1 MLRCSRKNR
10 QAGRVKK
17 TGAKNTTGPG
27 MTKSSRSESRTYSV
41 SLILDDST
49 AEKILS
55 AQKELARI
63 TQNDNLAKNPPP
75 PHITLGFF
83 HAKDED
89 FPKLKE
95 FFEDFANS
103 AGQAFD
109 IDFGLPDSFLD
120 KVIFLSV
127 KKDSASL
134 PRLKSLNSALHEKF
148 SVFEAGGNRN
158 YLPNNF
164 FPHVALAVKLTK
176 DQFEKG
182 INWIICENRLDCASQ
197 LETVEP
203 ARMREKANKTRKNF
217 VKQNSC
223 RDRMS
228 QIPNAGS
235 PKAEIVKK
243 SSAESEATCPEV
255 PANAKITAISLATT
269 HPYKELSRISLSTDT
284 LSLEQRHKNMSAIR
298 STGGKLEVALRSQ
311 LFRFGFRFRKND
323 KRLTGSP
330 DIVFPH
336 YKAVIFINGCFWHA
350 HGWLSASRSP
360 ITSTHANG
368 AQATYEHG
376 WLSAAKSK
384 KSQKTDL
391 IKSSLLEENVLY
403 SLKCEKFRMP
413 TTNPDFWLQKF
424 TRNRKRDIRDIEK
437 LLEEGWR
444 VGVVWECSITGRGR
458 KQKIISTAEKISL
471 WLEEGQSEIFR
482 EF

>member
-1 MLRCSRKNR
+1 MTDSRK
-10 QAGRVKK
+10 
-17 TGAKNTTGPG
+17 
-27 MTKSSRSESRTYSV
+27 SESRTYSV
-41 SLILDDST
+41 SLILDNSS

-83 HAKDED
+83 HAKDKD
-89 FPKLKE
+89 FSKLKE
-95 FFEDFANS
+95 LFEEFSKS

-109 IDFGLPDSFLD
+109 IDFGQPDSFLQ
-120 KVIFLSV
+120 KVIFLPI
-127 KKDSASL
+127 KEDSKSFAH
-134 PRLKSLNSALHEKF
+134 LKALNATLHEKF
-148 SVFEAGGNRN
+148 TDFEAGGNRN
-158 YLPNNF
+158 YTPERF

-176 DQFEKG
+176 DQFERG
-182 INWIICENRLDCASQ
+182 INWAQGN
-197 LETVEP
+197 
-203 ARMREKANKTRKNF
+203 
-217 VKQNSC
+217 
-223 RDRMS
+223 
-228 QIPNAGS
+228 IPTA
-235 PKAEIVKK
+235 
-243 SSAESEATCPEV
+243 
-255 PANAKITAISLATT
+255 AKIIAISLAET

-311 LFRFGFRFRKND
+311 LFKFGFRFRKND

-350 HGWLSASRSP
+350 HGWSP
-360 ITSTHANG
+360 ANKKG
-368 AQATYEHG
+368 
-376 WLSAAKSK
+376 K
-384 KSQKTDL
+384 KSQKKDL
-391 IKSSLLEENVLY
+391 IESSLLEENVLY

-424 TRNRKRDIRDIEK
+424 TRNRERDIRDIEK

-444 VGVVWECSITGRGR
+444 VGVVWECSITGRLR
-458 KQKIISTAEKISL
+458 KQKILSTAEKISL

>member
-1 MLRCSRKNR
+1 
-10 QAGRVKK
+10 
-17 TGAKNTTGPG
+17 
-27 MTKSSRSESRTYSV
+27 MTDSQKSESRTYSV
-41 SLILDDST
+41 SLLLDQLS

-55 AQKELARI
+55 AQKELSQV
-63 TQNDNLAKNPPP
+63 TQNDHLTKNPPL

-83 HAKDED
+83 HATDED
-89 FPKLKE
+89 FPKLKAA
-95 FFEDFANS
+95 FEEYAKS
-103 AGQAFD
+103 AGHSFE
-109 IDFGLPDSFLD
+109 IDFGQPDSFLD
-120 KVIFLSV
+120 KVIFLPV
-127 KKDSASL
+127 KADSKSFA
-134 PRLKSLNSALHEKF
+134 RLKALNATLHEKF
-148 SVFEAGGNRN
+148 TVFEAGGNRN
-158 YLPNNF
+158 YTPERF
-164 FPHVALAVKLTK
+164 FPHTALAVKLTK
-176 DQFEKG
+176 DQFERG

-228 QIPNAGS
+228 QIP
-235 PKAEIVKK
+235 
-243 SSAESEATCPEV
+243 C
-255 PANAKITAISLATT
+255 AKVLAISLATT
-269 HPYKELSRISLSTDT
+269 HPYKELFRIALSTDT

-350 HGWLSASRSP
+350 
-360 ITSTHANG
+360 
-368 AQATYEHG
+368 HG

>member
-1 MLRCSRKNR
+1 MPRCFRKNPP
-10 QAGRVKK
+10 AGRAKR
-17 TGAKNTTGPG
+17 TGAKNTTGPT
-27 MTKSSRSESRTYSV
+27 MTDSQKSESRTYSV
-41 SLILDDST
+41 SLILDQLS

-55 AQKELARI
+55 AQKELSQV
-63 TQNDNLAKNPPP
+63 TQNDHLTKNPSL

-83 HAKDED
+83 HATDED
-89 FPKLKE
+89 FPKLKAA
-95 FFEDFANS
+95 FEEYAKS
-103 AGQAFD
+103 AGHSFE
-109 IDFGLPDSFLD
+109 IDFGQPDSFLD
-120 KVIFLSV
+120 KVIFLPI
-127 KKDSASL
+127 KKDSSSFAH
-134 PRLKSLNSALHEKF
+134 LKALNATLHEKF
-148 SVFEAGGNRN
+148 TVFEAGGNRN
-158 YLPNNF
+158 YTPERF
-164 FPHVALAVKLTK
+164 FPHTALAVKLTK

-350 HGWLSASRSP
+350 HGWSP
-360 ITSTHANG
+360 ANKNG
-368 AQATYEHG
+368 
-376 WLSAAKSK
+376 K

>member
-27 MTKSSRSESRTYSV
+27 MTKSSGSESRTYSV
-41 SLILDDST
+41 SLILDNSS

-95 FFEDFANS
+95 LFEDFANS

-109 IDFGLPDSFLD
+109 IDFGQPDSFLD

-127 KKDSASL
+127 KKDSVSL

-176 DQFEKG
+176 NQFEKG
-182 INWIICENRLDCASQ
+182 INWAHPPASGGRAFRHSADA
-197 LETVEP
+197 P
-203 ARMREKANKTRKNF
+203 AASLAPLSP
-217 VKQNSC
+217 VAASC
-223 RDRMS
+223 VAT
-228 QIPNAGS
+228 IP
-235 PKAEIVKK
+235 
-243 SSAESEATCPEV
+243 C
-255 PANAKITAISLATT
+255 AKIIAISLAKT
-269 HPYKELSRISLSTDT
+269 HPYKELTRIELPTDT

-311 LFRFGFRFRKND
+311 LFKFGFRFRKND

-350 HGWLSASRSP
+350 HGWLLA
-360 ITSTHANG
+360 TST
-368 AQATYEHG
+368 
-376 WLSAAKSK
+376 KSK

-391 IKSSLLEENVLY
+391 IKSSFLEENVLY

-413 TTNPDFWLQKF
+413 RTNPDFWRQKF
-424 TRNRKRDIRDIEK
+424 TRNRERDIRDIEK

-458 KQKIISTAEKISL
+458 KQKILSTAEKISL

>member
-1 MLRCSRKNR
+1 MPRCFRKNPP
-10 QAGRVKK
+10 AGRAKR
-17 TGAKNTTGPG
+17 TGAKNTTGPT
-27 MTKSSRSESRTYSV
+27 MTDSPKSESRTYSV
-41 SLILDDST
+41 SLILDQLS

-55 AQKELARI
+55 AQKELSQV
-63 TQNDNLAKNPPP
+63 TQNDHLTKNPPL

-89 FPKLKE
+89 FPKLKAA
-95 FFEDFANS
+95 FEEYAKS
-103 AGQAFD
+103 AGHSFE
-109 IDFGLPDSFLD
+109 IDFGQPDSFLD
-120 KVIFLSV
+120 KVIFLPI
-127 KKDSASL
+127 KKDSSSFAH
-134 PRLKSLNSALHEKF
+134 LKALNATLHEKF
-148 SVFEAGGNRN
+148 TVFEAGGNRN
-158 YLPNNF
+158 YTPERF
-164 FPHVALAVKLTK
+164 FPHTALAVKLTK

-182 INWIICENRLDCASQ
+182 INWAF
-197 LETVEP
+197 P
-203 ARMREKANKTRKNF
+203 ALSGRGGLSAVPLSLHSAAPFARSGTANAAAT
-217 VKQNSC
+217 
-223 RDRMS
+223 
-228 QIPNAGS
+228 IPNAGS

-255 PANAKITAISLATT
+255 PANAKIIAISLATT
-269 HPYKELSRISLSTDT
+269 HPYKELFRIALSTDT

-350 HGWLSASRSP
+350 
-360 ITSTHANG
+360 
-368 AQATYEHG
+368 HG

-471 WLEEGQSEIFR
+471 WLEEGQSDIFR

>member
-10 QAGRVKK
+10 QAGRAKK

-27 MTKSSRSESRTYSV
+27 MTKSSGSESRTYSV
-41 SLILDDST
+41 SLILDDSS

-95 FFEDFANS
+95 LFEEFANS

-109 IDFGLPDSFLD
+109 IDFGQPDSFLD

-158 YLPNNF
+158 YTPERF
-164 FPHVALAVKLTK
+164 FPHTALAVKLTK
-176 DQFEKG
+176 NQFEKG
-182 INWIICENRLDCASQ
+182 MNWAFRLSPSRAHSFSCSFGFSGFRLSATLPTATADAAPSI
-197 LETVEP
+197 LHAESI
-203 ARMREKANKTRKNF
+203 KTER
-217 VKQNSC
+217 
-223 RDRMS
+223 
-228 QIPNAGS
+228 A
-235 PKAEIVKK
+235 VKK
-243 SSAESEATCPEV
+243 LSAESEATCPDL
-255 PANAKITAISLATT
+255 PASAKIIAISLAKT
-269 HPYKELSRISLSTDT
+269 HPYKELSRIELPTDT

-311 LFRFGFRFRKND
+311 LFKFGFRFRKND

-350 HGWLSASRSP
+350 HGWLLA
-360 ITSTHANG
+360 TSTKG
-368 AQATYEHG
+368 
-376 WLSAAKSK
+376 K
-384 KSQKTDL
+384 KSQKTDM

-413 TTNPDFWLQKF
+413 RTNPDFWRQKF
-424 TRNRKRDIRDIEK
+424 TRNRERDIRDIEK

-444 VGVVWECSITGRGR
+444 VGVVWECSITGRLR
-458 KQKIISTAEKISL
+458 KQKILSTAEKISL
-471 WLEEGQSEIFR
+471 WLEEGQSDIFR

>member
-10 QAGRVKK
+10 QAGRAKK

-55 AQKELARI
+55 AQKELSRI

-89 FPKLKE
+89 LPNLKAT
-95 FFEDFANS
+95 FEDFAQS
-103 AGQAFD
+103 AGHSFE

-120 KVIFLSV
+120 KVIFLPI
-127 KKDSASL
+127 KEAS
-134 PRLKSLNSALHEKF
+134 PAFARLKELNSTLHEKF
-148 SVFEAGGNRN
+148 TVFEPGGNRN
-158 YLPNNF
+158 YLPQNF

-182 INWIICENRLDCASQ
+182 INWAHPPASGGRRAHSLSCSFAIRHSADAPATSLASLSPVAASGVATIPCAESQ
-197 LETVEP
+197 
-203 ARMREKANKTRKNF
+203 KAGT
-217 VKQNSC
+217 
-223 RDRMS
+223 
-228 QIPNAGS
+228 
-235 PKAEIVKK
+235 VKK
-243 SSAESEATCPEV
+243 SSAESEATCPNF
-255 PANAKITAISLATT
+255 PTSAKILAISLATT

-350 HGWLSASRSP
+350 HGWSP
-360 ITSTHANG
+360 ANKKG
-368 AQATYEHG
+368 
-376 WLSAAKSK
+376 K
-384 KSQKTDL
+384 KSQKKDL

-424 TRNRKRDIRDIEK
+424 TRNRERDIRDIEK

-444 VGVVWECSITGRGR
+444 VGVVWECSITGRLR
-458 KQKIISTAEKISL
+458 KQKILSTAEKISL

>member
-1 MLRCSRKNR
+1 MPRCFRKNPP
-10 QAGRVKK
+10 AGRAKR
-17 TGAKNTTGPG
+17 TGAKNTTGPT
-27 MTKSSRSESRTYSV
+27 MTDSQKSESRTYSV
-41 SLILDDST
+41 SLILDQLS

-55 AQKELARI
+55 AQKELSQI
-63 TQNDNLAKNPPP
+63 TQNDHLTKNPPL

-83 HAKDED
+83 HATDED
-89 FPKLKE
+89 FPKLKAA
-95 FFEDFANS
+95 FEEYAKS
-103 AGQAFD
+103 AGHSFE
-109 IDFGLPDSFLD
+109 IDFGQPDSFLD
-120 KVIFLSV
+120 KVIFLPI
-127 KKDSASL
+127 KKDSSSFAH
-134 PRLKSLNSALHEKF
+134 LKALNATLHEKF
-148 SVFEAGGNRN
+148 TVFEAGGNRN
-158 YLPNNF
+158 YTPERF
-164 FPHVALAVKLTK
+164 FPHTALAVKLTK

-182 INWIICENRLDCASQ
+182 INWAQGN
-197 LETVEP
+197 
-203 ARMREKANKTRKNF
+203 
-217 VKQNSC
+217 
-223 RDRMS
+223 
-228 QIPNAGS
+228 IPLA
-235 PKAEIVKK
+235 
-243 SSAESEATCPEV
+243 
-255 PANAKITAISLATT
+255 AKISAISLATT

-350 HGWLSASRSP
+350 
-360 ITSTHANG
+360 
-368 AQATYEHG
+368 HG

>member
-1 MLRCSRKNR
+1 
-10 QAGRVKK
+10 
-17 TGAKNTTGPG
+17 
-27 MTKSSRSESRTYSV
+27 MTDSPKSESRTYSV
-41 SLILDDST
+41 SLILDQLS

-55 AQKELARI
+55 AQKELSQV
-63 TQNDNLAKNPPP
+63 TQNDHLTKNPPP

-83 HAKDED
+83 HAKAED
-89 FPKLKE
+89 FPKLKAA
-95 FFEDFANS
+95 FEDFANS
-103 AGQAFD
+103 AGHSFE
-109 IDFGLPDSFLD
+109 IDFGQPYSFLD
-120 KVIFLSV
+120 KVIFLPI
-127 KKDSASL
+127 KKDSSSFAH
-134 PRLKSLNSALHEKF
+134 LKALNATLHEKF
-148 SVFEAGGNRN
+148 TVFEAGGNRN
-158 YLPNNF
+158 YTPERF
-164 FPHVALAVKLTK
+164 FPHTALAVKLTK

-182 INWIICENRLDCASQ
+182 INWAF
-197 LETVEP
+197 P
-203 ARMREKANKTRKNF
+203 ALSGRGGLSAVPLSLHSAAPFGRSGTANAAAT
-217 VKQNSC
+217 
-223 RDRMS
+223 
-228 QIPNAGS
+228 IPNAGS

-350 HGWLSASRSP
+350 HGWL
-360 ITSTHANG
+360 
-368 AQATYEHG
+368 
-376 WLSAAKSK
+376 LAAKSK

-391 IKSSLLEENVLY
+391 IKSTLLEENVLY

>member
-10 QAGRVKK
+10 QAGRAKK
-17 TGAKNTTGPG
+17 TGSKNTTGPG
-27 MTKSSRSESRTYSV
+27 MTKSSGSESRTYSV

-55 AQKELARI
+55 VQKELARI

-95 FFEDFANS
+95 LFEEFSKS

-109 IDFGLPDSFLD
+109 IDFGQPDSFLD

-134 PRLKSLNSALHEKF
+134 PRLKTLNSALHEKF

-182 INWIICENRLDCASQ
+182 MSWAFRLSPSGFSGFRLSATLPTATADAAPTILHAESI
-197 LETVEP
+197 
-203 ARMREKANKTRKNF
+203 KTER
-217 VKQNSC
+217 
-223 RDRMS
+223 
-228 QIPNAGS
+228 A
-235 PKAEIVKK
+235 VKK
-243 SSAESEATCPEV
+243 SSVKSEATCPDL
-255 PANAKITAISLATT
+255 PATAKIIAISLAKT
-269 HPYKELSRISLSTDT
+269 HPYKELTRISLSTDT

-311 LFRFGFRFRKND
+311 LFKFGFRFRKND

-350 HGWLSASRSP
+350 HGWLLA
-360 ITSTHANG
+360 TST
-368 AQATYEHG
+368 
-376 WLSAAKSK
+376 KSK
-384 KSQKTDL
+384 KSQKTDM

-413 TTNPDFWLQKF
+413 RTNLDFWRQKF
-424 TRNRKRDIRDIEK
+424 TRNRERDIRDIEK

-444 VGVVWECSITGRGR
+444 VGVVWECSITGRLR
-458 KQKIISTAEKISL
+458 KQKILSTAEKISL

>member
-1 MLRCSRKNR
+1 
-10 QAGRVKK
+10 
-17 TGAKNTTGPG
+17 
-27 MTKSSRSESRTYSV
+27 
-41 SLILDDST
+41 
-49 AEKILS
+49 
-55 AQKELARI
+55 
-63 TQNDNLAKNPPP
+63 
-75 PHITLGFF
+75 
-83 HAKDED
+83 
-89 FPKLKE
+89 
-95 FFEDFANS
+95 
-103 AGQAFD
+103 
-109 IDFGLPDSFLD
+109 
-120 KVIFLSV
+120 
-127 KKDSASL
+127 
-134 PRLKSLNSALHEKF
+134 
-148 SVFEAGGNRN
+148 
-158 YLPNNF
+158 
-164 FPHVALAVKLTK
+164 
-176 DQFEKG
+176 
-182 INWIICENRLDCASQ
+182 
-197 LETVEP
+197 
-203 ARMREKANKTRKNF
+203 
-217 VKQNSC
+217 
-223 RDRMS
+223 
-228 QIPNAGS
+228 
-235 PKAEIVKK
+235 
-243 SSAESEATCPEV
+243 
-255 PANAKITAISLATT
+255 
-269 HPYKELSRISLSTDT
+269 
-284 LSLEQRHKNMSAIR
+284 MSAIR

-360 ITSTHANG
+360 IASTHANG

-376 WLSAAKSK
+376 WSPANKNGK

>member
-1 MLRCSRKNR
+1 
-10 QAGRVKK
+10 
-17 TGAKNTTGPG
+17 
-27 MTKSSRSESRTYSV
+27 MTDSQKSESRTYSV
-41 SLILDDST
+41 SLILDQLS

-55 AQKELARI
+55 AQKELSQI
-63 TQNDNLAKNPPP
+63 TQNDHLTKNPPP

-83 HAKDED
+83 HATDED
-89 FPKLKE
+89 FPKLKAA
-95 FFEDFANS
+95 FEEYAKS
-103 AGQAFD
+103 AGHSFE
-109 IDFGLPDSFLD
+109 IDFGQPDSFLD
-120 KVIFLSV
+120 KVIFLPV
-127 KKDSASL
+127 KADSKSFA
-134 PRLKSLNSALHEKF
+134 RLKALNSTLHEKLAD
-148 SVFEAGGNRN
+148 FEPGGNRN
-158 YLPNNF
+158 YTPERF
-164 FPHVALAVKLTK
+164 FPHTALAVKLTK

-228 QIPNAGS
+228 QIPCA
-235 PKAEIVKK
+235 
-243 SSAESEATCPEV
+243 
-255 PANAKITAISLATT
+255 AKIIAISLATT
-269 HPYKELSRISLSTDT
+269 QPYKELFRIALSTDT

-360 ITSTHANG
+360 IASTHANG
-368 AQATYEHG
+368 AQATYELG
-376 WLSAAKSK
+376 WSPANKNGK

>member
-1 MLRCSRKNR
+1 
-10 QAGRVKK
+10 
-17 TGAKNTTGPG
+17 

-41 SLILDDST
+41 SLILDNSS

-95 FFEDFANS
+95 LFEDFAKS

-109 IDFGLPDSFLD
+109 IDFGQPDSFLD

-134 PRLKSLNSALHEKF
+134 PRLKTLNSALHEKF

-158 YLPNNF
+158 YLPKNF

-182 INWIICENRLDCASQ
+182 MNWAFRLSPSGFSGFRLSATLPTATADAAPTILHAESI
-197 LETVEP
+197 
-203 ARMREKANKTRKNF
+203 KTER
-217 VKQNSC
+217 
-223 RDRMS
+223 
-228 QIPNAGS
+228 A
-235 PKAEIVKK
+235 VKK
-243 SSAESEATCPEV
+243 SSVKSEATCPDL
-255 PANAKITAISLATT
+255 PATAKIIAISLAKT
-269 HPYKELSRISLSTDT
+269 HPYKELTRIELSADT

-311 LFRFGFRFRKND
+311 LFKFGFRFRKND

-350 HGWLSASRSP
+350 HGWLLA
-360 ITSTHANG
+360 TST
-368 AQATYEHG
+368 
-376 WLSAAKSK
+376 KSK

-391 IKSSLLEENVLY
+391 IKSSFLEENVLY

-413 TTNPDFWLQKF
+413 RTNPDFWRQKF
-424 TRNRKRDIRDIEK
+424 TRNRERDIRDIEK

-444 VGVVWECSITGRGR
+444 VGVVWECSITGRLR
-458 KQKIISTAEKISL
+458 KQKILSTAEKISL
-471 WLEEGQSEIFR
+471 WLEEGQSDIFR